1 MTKKMII
8 IAWRTASR
16 STRTSL
22 AGTTK
27 MRRALREILR
37 TIIKIRSIVTKRASR
52 IQSRIPR
59 TRSRRR
65 TSRRV
70 CNPITTG
77 RTAKSTWSTFL

>member
-27 MRRALREILR
+27 MTRALKEIQR
-37 TIIKIRSIVTKRASR
+37 TIIKTRSIVTKRALR
-52 IQSRIPR
+52 IQNRTPR
-59 TRSRRR
+59 TQSRRR
-65 TSRRV
+65 ISQRAW
-70 CNPITTG
+70 NPITTG
-77 RTAKSTWSTFL
+77 RTAKSTW

>member
-27 MRRALREILR
+27 MRRELREIQR
-37 TIIKIRSIVTKRASR
+37 TIIKIRSIVTRRVLK
-52 IQSRIPR
+52 IQSRTPR
-59 TRSRRR
+59 IRSRRR
-65 TSRRV
+65 TSRRAW
-70 CNPITTG
+70 NPITTG
-77 RTAKSTWSTFL
+77 RTAKSTWLTYL

>member
-27 MRRALREILR
+27 MRRALREIQR
-37 TIIKIRSIVTKRASR
+37 TIIKTRSIGTRRVLR
-52 IQSRIPR
+52 IQNRTPRIR
-59 TRSRRR
+59 
-65 TSRRV
+65 
-70 CNPITTG
+70 
-77 RTAKSTWSTFL
+77 